1 MMEKT
6 AAPRPTNRDK
16 IIFAAIECFIRKGFH
31 QTSVRDIAQTAG
43 VSQGNLYNHFK
54 GKAELITEIARIE
67 RDSVDDVLSA
77 ANGLPPLDGLRAIGL
92 AYIRNAATPADAA
105 LTLEISA
112 EAIRNPE
119 IATAFMATRTH
130 LRAGLL
136 ELFLAGQQD
145 GSINADLPQQETV
158 SLLLDLWDGQ
168 AVRSGLYSKP
178 LSEAEVTLLNHTMT
192 RTLAP

>member
-1 MMEKT
+1 MMEKN
-6 AAPRPTNRDK
+6 AASRSTNRDK
-16 IIFAAIECFIRKGFH
+16 IVYAAIECFIRKGFH

-67 RDSVDDVLSA
+67 RDSVDSVLSA
-77 ANGLPPLDGLRAIGL
+77 ADGLPPLDGLRAIGL

-112 EAIRNPE
+112 EAVRNPE
-119 IATAFMATRTH
+119 IAAAFMATRTH

-136 ELFLAGQQD
+136 ELILAGQQD
-145 GSINADLPQQETV
+145 DSVKADLPAQETV

-168 AVRSGLYSKP
+168 AVRSGLYCQP
-178 LSEAEVTLLNHTMT
+178 LSQAEVTLLNHAMT
-192 RTLAP
+192 QILAP